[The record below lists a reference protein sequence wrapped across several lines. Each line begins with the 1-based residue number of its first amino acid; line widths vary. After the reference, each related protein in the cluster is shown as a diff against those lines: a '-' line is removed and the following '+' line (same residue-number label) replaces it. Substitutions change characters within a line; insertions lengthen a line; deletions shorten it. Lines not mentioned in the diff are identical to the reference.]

1 MIRIAVC
8 DDENVIVNQIE
19 HIISE
24 VCKRESIPVNID
36 VFYSGRELKRQ
47 VTSGTKYDIIFLDI
61 QMKGG
66 DGITAAENIRKVD
79 DNVLLIYVS
88 GYDKYMMELFR
99 LDVFGFIKKPIDE
112 EILTKTFLE
121 TYQRV
126 CSKMVYFTFSYKH
139 EEYKILCK
147 EILYFE
153 SNARKVTI
161 YTQNGEHYTFNGKLS
176 EIEQIMSEAKNGRN
190 TLTNNTAIFWEGKSM
205 YNQIEDILLNISIV
219 IATVWIVKRFWG
231 SFFEEKQNSILS
243 VSLWIVYCIFQFFFG
258 YHNGRLQ
265 IFATILNILLILSIA
280 MVAYQSR
287 GKEKYFLLATFYA
300 GWSLI
305 EVFVFSL
312 INSFDI
318 GESQQRDIIGLVL
331 SNILMILSVYALSM
345 VAEKRKESPVPGKY
359 YFFLLLVPVGSI
371 VIAINEFCSEGKS
384 FFAVI
389 TISILI
395 LFNVIIF
402 ELYVKINK
410 VFAYEKEHTV
420 YAQQFDMIEKI
431 TVSQKKMLEEF
442 YEDRHNLL
450 NKLIVLKNSV
460 ENSDKESVIRNLNQI
475 IKNSNISENISNTG
489 NSTIDCLI
497 NFKYAVAKEY
507 GITFQLKIFIP
518 EELPMEPCDIGI
530 ALGNALDNA
539 IEAVR
544 DCRQHQRVIEISMG
558 VKKQAL
564 VMLIKNPYE
573 HVLKNDRSGKY
584 QSTKTES
591 GRHGYGLN
599 SIARIA
605 EKYQGEILVEA
616 QDSVFF
622 LTVVMNLPEN

>member
-1 MIRIAVC
+1 M
-8 DDENVIVNQIE
+8 N
-19 HIISE
+19 
-24 VCKRESIPVNID
+24 
-36 VFYSGRELKRQ
+36 
-47 VTSGTKYDIIFLDI
+47 
-61 QMKGG
+61 
-66 DGITAAENIRKVD
+66 
-79 DNVLLIYVS
+79 
-88 GYDKYMMELFR
+88 
-99 LDVFGFIKKPIDE
+99 
-112 EILTKTFLE
+112 
-121 TYQRV
+121 
-126 CSKMVYFTFSYKH
+126 
-139 EEYKILCK
+139 
-147 EILYFE
+147 
-153 SNARKVTI
+153 
-161 YTQNGEHYTFNGKLS
+161 
-176 EIEQIMSEAKNGRN
+176 
-190 TLTNNTAIFWEGKSM
+190 
-205 YNQIEDILLNISIV
+205 
-219 IATVWIVKRFWG
+219 
-231 SFFEEKQNSILS
+231 
-243 VSLWIVYCIFQFFFG
+243 
-258 YHNGRLQ
+258 
-265 IFATILNILLILSIA
+265 
-280 MVAYQSR
+280 
-287 GKEKYFLLATFYA
+287 
-300 GWSLI
+300 
-305 EVFVFSL
+305 
-312 INSFDI
+312 
-318 GESQQRDIIGLVL
+318 
-331 SNILMILSVYALSM
+331 
-345 VAEKRKESPVPGKY
+345 
-359 YFFLLLVPVGSI
+359 
-371 VIAINEFCSEGKS
+371 
-384 FFAVI
+384 
-389 TISILI
+389 
-395 LFNVIIF
+395 
-402 ELYVKINK
+402 
-410 VFAYEKEHTV
+410 KEHTV

-518 EELPMEPCDIGI
+518 EELSMEPCDIGI

-544 DCRQHQRVIEISMG
+544 DCRQHQKVIEISMG

-616 QDSVFF
+616 QDSVFC

>member
-1 MIRIAVC
+1 
-8 DDENVIVNQIE
+8 
-19 HIISE
+19 
-24 VCKRESIPVNID
+24 
-36 VFYSGRELKRQ
+36 
-47 VTSGTKYDIIFLDI
+47 
-61 QMKGG
+61 
-66 DGITAAENIRKVD
+66 
-79 DNVLLIYVS
+79 
-88 GYDKYMMELFR
+88 
-99 LDVFGFIKKPIDE
+99 
-112 EILTKTFLE
+112 
-121 TYQRV
+121 
-126 CSKMVYFTFSYKH
+126 
-139 EEYKILCK
+139 
-147 EILYFE
+147 
-153 SNARKVTI
+153 
-161 YTQNGEHYTFNGKLS
+161 
-176 EIEQIMSEAKNGRN
+176 
-190 TLTNNTAIFWEGKSM
+190 M

-460 ENSDKESVIRNLNQI
+460 ENSDKESVIRNLNQ
-475 IKNSNISENISNTG
+475 KQQY
-489 NSTIDCLI
+489 
-497 NFKYAVAKEY
+497 FRKH
-507 GITFQLKIFIP
+507 FQY
-518 EELPMEPCDIGI
+518 
-530 ALGNALDNA
+530 
-539 IEAVR
+539 
-544 DCRQHQRVIEISMG
+544 RQQYH
-558 VKKQAL
+558 
-564 VMLIKNPYE
+564 
-573 HVLKNDRSGKY
+573 
-584 QSTKTES
+584 
-591 GRHGYGLN
+591 
-599 SIARIA
+599 
-605 EKYQGEILVEA
+605 
-616 QDSVFF
+616 
-622 LTVVMNLPEN
+622 